1 MKGYKFGSRSERQ
14 NRINLFFA
22 PVLILGFLLAFVAFS
37 GMATGADQI
46 IRVAVTPASPPILYE
61 EDGVMKGLDL
71 DIMNAYCASRG
82 CTLEITAYDWQGM
95 LAAVVSGKADVAFSG
110 ISITEKRRAVMD
122 FSTPYLDNTWNAISL
137 KSRNIT
143 ITDLNDLKKYSIG
156 FTRGSAYS
164 EYFKGELE
172 PKGFYAFDQVKLY
185 PSYNEVMTDLRN
197 GNIDLALIDGTVA
210 AVYRKTM
217 DIADSYVW
225 SGFDQFGFAF
235 QKGSPLVVDFDAF
248 LVDLG
253 EEGLKAIVAPWMN

>member
-1 MKGYKFGSRSERQ
+1 
-14 NRINLFFA
+14 
-22 PVLILGFLLAFVAFS
+22 
-37 GMATGADQI
+37 
-46 IRVAVTPASPPILYE
+46 
-61 EDGVMKGLDL
+61 
-71 DIMNAYCASRG
+71 
-82 CTLEITAYDWQGM
+82 
-95 LAAVVSGKADVAFSG
+95 
-110 ISITEKRRAVMD
+110 MD